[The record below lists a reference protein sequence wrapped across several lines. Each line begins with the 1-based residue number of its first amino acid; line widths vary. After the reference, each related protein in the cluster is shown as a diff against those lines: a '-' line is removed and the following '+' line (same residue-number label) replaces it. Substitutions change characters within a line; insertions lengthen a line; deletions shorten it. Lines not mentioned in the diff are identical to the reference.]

1 MVLAYSYCNVPV
13 MSLRSEPSHRA
24 EQVSQ
29 LLFGEK
35 AEIQEVNNKDWAKIS
50 CAWDDYEGW
59 CKLSQLK
66 VVQKK
71 EYRKET
77 KYLSANHTGKL
88 IMPEEEMLLPLG
100 SELMSMKGGNLVPVN
115 EPGKFKGKKLNIK
128 KTVLTCETLKAAAL
142 KYLHAP
148 YLWGGRSVSGI
159 DCSGLTQMAY
169 KLCNHKLPRDASQ
182 QAEVGE
188 LVDFL
193 QHAQCGDLA
202 FFDEKDGRIT
212 HVGILLDD
220 QTIIHGTET
229 AGRVVIDRID
239 QGGIISVT
247 LKRRTHNLRM
257 VRRII

>member
-1 MVLAYSYCNVPV
+1 MVLAYAYCNVPV
-13 MSLRSEPSHRA
+13 MPVRSEASHRA
-24 EQVSQ
+24 EQVNQ

-35 AEIQEVNNKDWAKIS
+35 VEIQEVNSKDWAKIAS
-50 CAWDDYEGW
+50 AWDDYEGW

-77 KYLSANHTGKL
+77 KYLSANHSGKL
-88 IMPEEEMLLPLG
+88 VMPEGEALLPLG
-100 SELMSMKGGNLVPVN
+100 SELVSMRAGSLVPVN
-115 EPGKFKGKKLNIK
+115 EPGKFKGKKLVIK
-128 KTVLTCETLKAAAL
+128 KAVFSCEALKEAAM

-148 YLWGGRSVSGI
+148 YLWGGRSVDGL
-159 DCSGLTQMAY
+159 DCSGLTQMAF
-169 KLCNHKLPRDASQ
+169 KLCNSKLPRDASQ
-182 QAEVGE
+182 QAEVGT

-212 HVGILLDD
+212 HVGMLLDN
-220 QTIIHGTET
+220 QTIIHATET
-229 AGRVVIDRID
+229 SGRVVIDRID
-239 QGGIISVT
+239 QGGIISVS

-257 VRRII
+257 VRRLI

>member
-1 MVLAYSYCNVPV
+1 MVLAYAYCNVPV
-13 MSLRSEPSHRA
+13 MPMRSEPSHRA

-29 LLFGEK
+29 VLYGEK
-35 AEIQEVNNKDWAKIS
+35 VEIQEVNNKDWAKIC

-77 KYLSANHTGKL
+77 KCLSANHNGKL

-100 SELMSMKGGNLVPVN
+100 SELMSMKAGSMVPVN

-128 KTVLTCETLKAAAL
+128 KTIYSPELLKATAM

-148 YLWGGRSVSGI
+148 YLWGGRSVAGL
-159 DCSGLTQMAY
+159 DCSGLTQMAF

-182 QAEVGE
+182 QAEVGV

-193 QHAQCGDLA
+193 QHAECGDLA
-202 FFDEKDGRIT
+202 FFDEKDGKIN
-212 HVGILLDD
+212 HVGILLDN
-220 QTIIHGTET
+220 QTIIHATESS
-229 AGRVVIDRID
+229 GRVVVDRID
-239 QGGIISVT
+239 QGGIISVS

-257 VRRII
+257 VRKMV